1 MRKSHKGSANS
12 SRATTRST
20 ADSIKNGKE
29 SVPAKPLNLYEL
41 NSILS
46 RNIVLLDQDQSTP
59 EKLNA
64 MANATGK
71 VINGWKLYLEYCR
84 RTGKNPDNRLI
95 GEPEM
100 IGPEIPNTRTS
111 APKAA

>member
-12 SRATTRST
+12 RRATMRST
-20 ADSIKNGKE
+20 AESINTGKE

-46 RNIVLLDQDQSTP
+46 RNIVLLDRDQSTP

-95 GEPEM
+95 GEPETV
-100 IGPEIPNTRTS
+100 GSEIPDTRTS
-111 APKAA
+111 IAKAV